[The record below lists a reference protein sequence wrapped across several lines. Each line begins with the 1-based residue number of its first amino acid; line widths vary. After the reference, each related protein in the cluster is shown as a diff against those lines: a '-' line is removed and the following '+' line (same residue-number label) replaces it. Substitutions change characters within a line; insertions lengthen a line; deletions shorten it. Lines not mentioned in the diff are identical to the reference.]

1 MVYEIT
7 GVYPSQ
13 TFFSLRKLADGSARV
28 LLQEDL
34 RADNLQLRH
43 YVIRLRAFDSVYPD
57 AIATSVVNV
66 IVERNRNGPRF
77 QPQDIYELALSDSF
91 QVGEPV
97 LQVLAVDED
106 EDDVIRY
113 EAADVTATAWQVFL
127 LDERTGT
134 LFLIQP
140 LTDAQPQFEVRSIA
154 LL

>member
-13 TFFSLRKLADGSARV
+13 TFFSLRMLADGSARV

-97 LQVLAVDED
+97 LQVLAVDDD